1 MHYLKLSSLIS
12 LFLVVF
18 SSHGQAQNH
27 LSGKVIDANSK
38 EPIAFAQVRLMPA
51 ASGSTA
57 PLPSSEGVAPIAQGK
72 TELDGSFSLKNAPD
86 GTYRLVVRG
95 LGYQPVVRPVT
106 VKGSPVNVGTV
117 TLALSPTHLPEAK
130 VLSDG
135 PAQLNGIDRK
145 VYDVKSDLQVQGGSG
160 TDVLRQVP
168 NVAIDIDG
176 NIALRGQENV
186 TILID
191 GRPASLLGMAG
202 QNAFDRIPASSI
214 AKIET
219 ITNPGAKFQADGTGG
234 IINIV
239 TVKNSKSGLNGDV
252 LLGIGTRQKY
262 NGAVNLAKK
271 VGETNVFFNGSWDDR
286 QTFSTGNTL
295 RLITLPEDAYV
306 SQISGGLNR
315 NVGYNFRGGADF
327 KWTPRHQFN
336 VSAGLNQGTRSGYD
350 TTYYGNLNKLWPDTT
365 YATQRD
371 ESNSTNTNWDASVRY
386 EYKYKKENHKWT
398 ADLSYS
404 QSVDTQSNT
413 NTWNLREGYPI
424 ELTHGAYLQQFENL
438 GGGRNWTFQTDAE
451 RPVGKKSKFDFG
463 ARSAYFQRGTD
474 QLALQLPTP
483 FSSKTVFDSLRS
495 FKTDM
500 NQWVHAGYAT
510 FGHVFSNQWKAQVG
524 VRYEHAFLSFLL
536 RDGSRLQRD
545 FPGFFPSVYWTYSP
559 KRGTDFQFSY
569 SMRVNRPG
577 QESLNP
583 IVDYSNPQSIRK
595 GNPDLRPEN
604 THAFEVNAVRFSKKG
619 SISGSVYMNNTTN
632 MFSRYLTV
640 DSNGAVVVSWQNFN
654 TRQRYGISA
663 NAMGRFVPW
672 MNLQASGDA
681 YFSVIDGGNLQAGL
695 QQAGFGW
702 NGRINSTIE
711 MSKIQQLQ
719 ITYMQMGSGPTGQGI
734 RKPMGGVDIGYKVDL
749 FKKHLSV
756 SARLSDVF
764 KTRQFGFIQD
774 RPGVYIDFERYR
786 ESRIFFLNVQYR
798 FGQQNN
804 DRKGRGGR
812 QQGMPGGGMEMMDM

>member
-1 MHYLKLSSLIS
+1 MEFPSQDPLM
-12 LFLVVF
+12 
-18 SSHGQAQNH
+18 G
-27 LSGKVIDANSK
+27 
-38 EPIAFAQVRLMPA
+38 AQVRLISSAFTPGS
-51 ASGSTA
+51 SGAKPTPVA
-57 PLPSSEGVAPIAQGK
+57 QALTSS
-72 TELDGSFSLKNAPD
+72 DGAFVLKDIPK
-86 GTYRLVVRG
+86 GSYRLVINS
-95 LGYQPVVRPVT
+95 LGFKPLIRSVEVN
-106 VKGSPVNVGTV
+106 GDPVNLGK
-117 TLALSPTHLPEAK
+117 LSLTPQAQELGEAK
-130 VLSDG
+130 VVSDG

-191 GRPASLLGMAG
+191 GRPASLLGMSG

-214 AKIET
+214 AKVET

-239 TVKNSKSGLNGDV
+239 TTKNTKSGLNGDV
-252 LLGIGTRQKY
+252 LAGVGTRNKY
-262 NGAVNLAKK
+262 NGAVNLAQK

-295 RLITLPEDAYV
+295 RLITLPDNAYV

-315 NVGYNFRGGADF
+315 NIGYTARGGADF
-327 KWTPRHQFN
+327 KIKSKHQFN
-336 VSAGLNQGTRSGYD
+336 LSAGFNQGTRSGYD
-350 TTYYGNLNKLWPDTT
+350 TTFYGNLNKFWPDTT
-365 YATQRD
+365 HATQFD
-371 ESNSTNTNWDASVRY
+371 TSKSNNFNWDAALRY
-386 EYKYKKENHKWT
+386 EYKFKKENYKWT
-398 ADLSYS
+398 ADLSFS
-404 QSVDTQSNT
+404 QSVDDQLNT
-413 NTWNLREGYPI
+413 NTWNLGEGYPI
-424 ELTHGAYLQQFENL
+424 ELTHGAYQQYFNNL
-438 GGGRNWTFQTDAE
+438 GGGRNLTFQTDSE
-451 RPVGKKSKFDFG
+451 RPIGSKSKLDFG
-463 ARSAYFQRGTD
+463 MRSAYFQRGTEQQAQ
-474 QLALQLPTP
+474 QLLTP
-483 FSSKTVFDSLRS
+483 FSSTFLQDSLRS
-495 FKTDM
+495 FKTDL

-510 FGHVFSNQWKAQVG
+510 FGRVFSEHWKAQVG
-524 VRYEHAFLSFLL
+524 MRYEHAFLSFLL
-536 RDGSRLQRD
+536 RDGTRMTRD

-559 KRGTDFQFSY
+559 KKGTDFQLSY

-595 GNPDLRPEN
+595 GNPDLKPEN
-604 THAFEVNAVRFSKKG
+604 THAFEFNAVKFSRKG

-640 DSNGAVVVSWQNFN
+640 DTNGAVVVSWQNFS
-654 TRQRYGISA
+654 TRQRYGLSA

-672 MNLQASGDA
+672 MSLQASGDA
-681 YFSVIDGGNLQAGL
+681 YFSTIDGGNLQAGL
-695 QQAGFGW
+695 QQSGFGW
-702 NGRINSTIE
+702 NGRLNATVE
-711 MSKIQQLQ
+711 LTKIQQLQ
-719 ITYMQMGSGPTGQGI
+719 ITYMQMGAGPTGQGV
-734 RKPMGGVDIGYKVDL
+734 RKPMGGLDLGYKVDL
-749 FKKHLSV
+749 MKRHLSI

-786 ESRIFFLNVQYR
+786 ESRIFFVNVQYR

-804 DRKGRGGR
+804 ERKGRGGR
-812 QQGMPGGGMEMMDM
+812 QPGMPGGGGMEMMDL